1 MSDPTRNEIL
11 VDPGS
16 LVQAPHAPT
25 GLINENFEPDEVASR
40 HEGPMKS
47 HKLSWVHL
55 EDSVKSFGRRAHVM
69 TQQIKQK
76 MRKADIFHPFGRT
89 AAIQCL
95 VAIFFYAFDYGSDIT
110 VAYYLRIEEDTQWW
124 FALTVVFIVLPLAL
138 VNIFSI
144 VWFHQDHQDE
154 NAYPREVS
162 NLERAL
168 LIISHVLLLGPIVR
182 QCYILYFG
190 VQEIQE
196 VKKGNPANNIEG
208 PFCINRRRYHSRR
221 LEIVYR
227 RRIEHERDAS
237 YLGLMDAFIQDGPQL
252 ILQIYILGAR
262 HSNDLDKTSTAVW
275 QLVSILFSLF
285 TLSNSMLAFQKAI
298 RMADYE
304 MPNMS
309 FLASVFFLLWKFF
322 IVASRVI
329 TMALFASQFKAEL
342 FLFIGFHYLVM
353 LLWLIMM
360 GTDFCGSADSQTY
373 PVGEF
378 VYKVVVAWVYVFDFF
393 PVKEGPTR
401 IKSGAY
407 YILCFVETSVL
418 ITVWYIEVHKRVE
431 DNLSS
436 AWYLQE
442 WFQITTLTLIP
453 CFFFLGMV
461 FCAVY
466 YLKLHPRGKMP
477 DRSQRASL
485 F

>member
-1 MSDPTRNEIL
+1 
-11 VDPGS
+11 
-16 LVQAPHAPT
+16 
-25 GLINENFEPDEVASR
+25 
-40 HEGPMKS
+40 
-47 HKLSWVHL
+47 
-55 EDSVKSFGRRAHVM
+55 
-69 TQQIKQK
+69 

-95 VAIFFYAFDYGSDIT
+95 VAIFFYAFDYGSDIA

-144 VWFHQDHQDE
+144 VWFHQDHQDQ
-154 NAYPREVS
+154 NAYPRTVP
-162 NLERAL
+162 NLEKAL

-190 VQEIQE
+190 FQEMQE
-196 VKKGNPANNIEG
+196 VKKGNPTNNIEG
-208 PFCINRRRYHSRR
+208 PFCINKRTYRSRR
-221 LEIVYR
+221 LEYIYR

-237 YLGLMDAFIQDGPQL
+237 YLGLMDAFTQDGPQL

-262 HSNDLDKTSTAVW
+262 HANELDNTSTAVW
-275 QLVSILFSLF
+275 QLVSILLSLF
-285 TLSNSMLAFQKAI
+285 TLSSSMLAFQKAI

-309 FLASVFFLLWKFF
+309 FLASTVFLFWKFF

-342 FLFIGFHYLVM
+342 FLFIGFHYL
-353 LLWLIMM
+353 
-360 GTDFCGSADSQTY
+360 
-373 PVGEF
+373 
-378 VYKVVVAWVYVFDFF
+378 
-393 PVKEGPTR
+393 EGPTR
-401 IKSGAY
+401 IKSAAY
-407 YILCFVETSVL
+407 YVLCFVETTVL

-453 CFFFLGMV
+453 CFFFLGMA

-466 YLKLHPRGKMP
+466 YLKLHPRGRMP
-477 DRSQRASL
+477 DMNQAASL